1 VTGAF
6 GRPPEKNT
14 GAAPVTLL
22 LHFRHLQQQH
32 GLDTIPKVQA
42 GSVKDFQDI
51 LRDALGEITNL
62 SAYAT
67 FTEGPDDVN
76 LPSRRQEARELREK
90 HDYTLDVTV
99 LVESSF
105 KQNCLSGTV
114 SVLSLTVIPAPYSWD
129 YTVTAD
135 LRDRGGRL
143 VGSYVRKATLTNW
156 VETLLIF
163 AYPFHPLEGKR
174 EQIYS
179 ESLRDIF
186 RQVEAEKVLKK

>member
-1 VTGAF
+1 MERDGGESGTRSTRRGVANPARTVLAVALLAACLSGCAATRSPVTGAF
-6 GRPPEKNT
+6 T

-32 GLDTIPKVQA
+32 GLDTIPKFQA

-51 LRDALGEITNL
+51 LRDALGEVTNL

-76 LPSRRQEARELREK
+76 LPSRRQEARDLREK

-105 KQNCLSGTV
+105 
-114 SVLSLTVIPAPYSWD
+114 
-129 YTVTAD
+129 
-135 LRDRGGRL
+135 
-143 VGSYVRKATLTNW
+143 
-156 VETLLIF
+156 
-163 AYPFHPLEGKR
+163 
-174 EQIYS
+174 
-179 ESLRDIF
+179 
-186 RQVEAEKVLKK
+186 